1 MSMAADWQYL
11 AVSRHVAML
20 KQDHTV
26 ESKPPAQVVGST
38 GKPHTLV
45 LAGTCKLIIAEMII
59 SLVVGAAIARA
70 GMKTYFPRTAP
81 YMLVQSLQP
90 VW

>member
-11 AVSRHVAML
+11 AVSRQVEML
-20 KQDHTV
+20 KQDDTV
-26 ESKPPAQVVGST
+26 ESKPPAQIDGST
-38 GKPHTLV
+38 RKPHTLV
-45 LAGTCKLIIAEMII
+45 LAGTCKLIIAAMII

-70 GMKTYFPRTAP
+70 GMKTYFPRAAP

-90 VW
+90 IW